1 MHKRKFQI
9 FIFEFRTIRRL
20 TSLSMKIS
28 TAIVKEFQ
36 TTWIILTLSIKSSPY
51 LPSKIACLFYFFL
64 FFISNRMNKLS
75 KQLLLDLDGVSS
87 TLFQMGETF
96 ANLYNLSNHFNNH
109 SNVGRNIMLD
119 DVYVTL
125 NNMCF
130 DWGKKKKKKKN

>member
-1 MHKRKFQI
+1 
-9 FIFEFRTIRRL
+9 
-20 TSLSMKIS
+20 
-28 TAIVKEFQ
+28 
-36 TTWIILTLSIKSSPY
+36 
-51 LPSKIACLFYFFL
+51 
-64 FFISNRMNKLS
+64 MNKLS

-130 DWGKKKKKKKN
+130 DWGNTKYDS